1 MITIPS
7 SDPIF
12 YVLLDLVELAK
23 IHAEC
28 GSSYENIL
36 NATYFASVNDFKR
49 FEEICGNFIKTNIKE
64 LMSVNEFV
72 QKLNRDQLI
81 YIFNDLGDGLY
92 LNELEV
98 HQWIENWMKIHS
110 IQSEGKIGEKSLSK
124 LM

>member
-1 MITIPS
+1 
-7 SDPIF
+7 
-12 YVLLDLVELAK
+12 
-23 IHAEC
+23 
-28 GSSYENIL
+28 
-36 NATYFASVNDFKR
+36 
-49 FEEICGNFIKTNIKE
+49 
-64 LMSVNEFV
+64 MSVNEFV

-110 IQSEGKIGEKSLSK
+110 IQSEGKILGEKSLSK